1 MKTKHII
8 AVALVAVI
16 TVLAVHV
23 VTRMTEAVRMD
34 VTEDR
39 LYSLTDGTREIL
51 QRMQDEGTEPI
62 DIALYFSETT
72 GKSLP
77 SFIKQFIV
85 YEDYLQALLREYER
99 AAGGK
104 IRVHTID
111 PKPDSDEAQEALD
124 DGLDGKPINQHGD
137 LFFFGLHFETQTGST
152 DVIDFLWPDRQEDVE
167 YEISRRIYELLWPST
182 QRIGV
187 LSSLEVIPS
196 SDPYMA
202 QLLAAQGRQAPQPWI
217 AVRLLQERYD
227 VRRIEPDT
235 EHISP
240 DEIDLLV
247 VIHPRN
253 FSTKTLWA
261 VDEWVAT
268 GGNTLIFVDPFAI
281 NDQTPPNPQNPMAG
295 MQYTPAS
302 SLNRLT
308 AGWGVTRTD
317 DRVAADLGLATRR
330 QVSRLG
336 GAEPVIIDLSIDG
349 ETRNQ
354 AIATDH
360 PITRGLER
368 LRLFMAGSLEIEAPD
383 GVTVIPLITTTTEG
397 STLEFRAGF
406 PGSGDGL
413 VFMDANNPARL
424 LDSFTK
430 GNEAVVLATLVQGL
444 LPPAFPAGATFPS
457 SAPERPPGLPPGVE
471 LPPPDDA
478 EMMTTE
484 PVPAEDRAEATVLV
498 VADTDIIADQIAFQ
512 NSPFGAMAVNDNH
525 KLLLNAVDYLFGASE
540 LMSVRAKSSIRRPFV
555 RFDEIE
561 AAAEEQTLER
571 ERELRD
577 EIAAFQEEIRTKQGE
592 ISRRNAALF
601 QKKLQDDVDALNA
614 RAREA
619 ERELREIRKTRRAAL
634 ESEERRVRFSIMGLM
649 PSLVLIMGIVLF
661 VRRKKRQRV
670 VEGGQS

>member
-1 MKTKHII
+1 MKTKNII
-8 AVALVAVI
+8 TVALVAVVTI
-16 TVLAVHV
+16 LAVHV
-23 VTRMTEAVRMD
+23 VTRMTEAVRVD
-34 VTEDR
+34 LTEDR

-51 QRMQDEGTEPI
+51 GKMQTEGTEPI
-62 DIALYFSETT
+62 DITLYFSETT

-85 YEDYLQALLREYER
+85 YEDYLQALLREFER
-99 AAGGK
+99 AGGGK
-104 IRVHTID
+104 LRVHTID

-182 QRIGV
+182 QKVGI
-187 LSSLEVIPS
+187 LSSLEVMPS

-202 QLLAAQGRQAPQPWI
+202 QLLAAQGRQAPQPWVAI
-217 AVRLLQERYD
+217 RLLQERYK
-227 VRRIEPDT
+227 VSRIEPDT
-235 EHISP
+235 DHISP
-240 DEIDLLV
+240 DEVDLLV
-247 VIHPRN
+247 VIHPRT

-261 VDEWVAT
+261 IDEWVAT
-268 GGNTLIFVDPFAI
+268 GGNTLIFVDPYAI
-281 NDQTPPNPQNPMAG
+281 NDQPPPNPQNPMAG
-295 MQYTPAS
+295 VQYTPAS

-308 AGWGVTRTD
+308 EGWGVTRTD
-317 DRVAADLGLATRR
+317 DRVAADLSLATRR
-330 QVSRLG
+330 QVNRRG
-336 GAEPVIIDLSIDG
+336 GAETVVVDLSIDG
-349 ETRNQ
+349 ENRDQ

-368 LRLFMAGSLEIEAPD
+368 LRLFMAGSLEIEAMD
-383 GVTVIPLITTTTEG
+383 GVTVIPLITTTAEG
-397 STLEFRAGF
+397 STLEIRAGF

-424 LDSFTK
+424 LDGFVK
-430 GNEAVVLATLVQGL
+430 GDEAVVLAALVQGL
-444 LPPAFPAGATFPS
+444 LPPAFPDGATFPS
-457 SAPERPPGLPPGVE
+457 TSPERPPGLPPGVE

-478 EMMTTE
+478 EMVTTE
-484 PVPAEDRAEATVLV
+484 PVAGEKRAEATVLV

-512 NSPFGAMAVNDNH
+512 NSLLGTIAVNDNH
-525 KLLLNAVDYLFGASE
+525 KLLLNAIDYLFGASE

-555 RFDEIE
+555 LFDEIE

-571 ERELRD
+571 ERELRE
-577 EIAAFQEEIRTKQGE
+577 EIAAINEELRSKKGE

-601 QKKLQDDVDALNA
+601 QKKLQDDVDEANA
-614 RAREA
+614 RVRDA

-649 PSLVLIMGIVLF
+649 PTLVLIMGIVLL
-661 VRRKKRQRV
+661 VRRKRRQTTA
-670 VEGGQS
+670 EGGQS

>member
-99 AAGGK
+99 SAGGK

-281 NDQTPPNPQNPMAG
+281 NDQAPPNPQNPMAG

>member
-99 AAGGK
+99 SAGGK

-281 NDQTPPNPQNPMAG
+281 NDQAPPNPQNPMAG

-561 AAAEEQTLER
+561 AVAEEQTLER
-571 ERELRD
+571 ERELRE
-577 EIAAFQEEIRTKQGE
+577 EIAAINEEIRSKQGE

>member
-281 NDQTPPNPQNPMAG
+281 NDQAPPNPQNPMAG

>member
-1 MKTKHII
+1 MKTKTII
-8 AVALVAVI
+8 TVALVAVI
-16 TVLAVHV
+16 TILAIHV
-23 VTRMTEAVRMD
+23 VTRATEAVRVD
-34 VTEDR
+34 LTEDR
-39 LYSLTDGTREIL
+39 LYSLTDGSREIL

-62 DIALYFSETT
+62 DITLYFSETT

-99 AAGGK
+99 ASGGK
-104 IRVHTID
+104 LRIHTID

-182 QRIGV
+182 EKIGI
-187 LSSLEVIPS
+187 LSSLEVMPS

-202 QLLAAQGRQAPQPWI
+202 QLLAAQGRLAPQPWV
-217 AVRLLQERYD
+217 AVRLLQERYE
-227 VRRIEPDT
+227 VNRIDPDT
-235 EHISP
+235 DHISP
-240 DEIDLLV
+240 EDVDLLL

-253 FSTKTLWA
+253 LPTKTLWA
-261 VDEWVAT
+261 IDEWITT

-281 NDQTPPNPQNPMAG
+281 NDQPPPNPQNPMAG
-295 MQYTPAS
+295 VQYTPAS
-302 SLNRLT
+302 SLDRLT
-308 AGWGVTRTD
+308 EGWGITRAE
-317 DRVAADLGLATRR
+317 DRVAADLSLATRR

-336 GAEPVIIDLSIDG
+336 GAEPVIVDLSIDG
-349 ETRNQ
+349 ETRDRT
-354 AIATDH
+354 IATDH

-368 LRLFMAGSLEIEAPD
+368 LRLFMAGSLEIEARD
-383 GVTVIPLITTTTEG
+383 GITVVPLITTTAEG
-397 STLEFRAGF
+397 STLEMRAGF

-424 LDSFTK
+424 LDGFAK
-430 GNEAVVLATLVQGL
+430 GAEPVILAALVQGV
-444 LPPAFPAGATFPS
+444 LPSAFPAGATFPS
-457 SAPERPPGLPPGVE
+457 TTQPTPPGLPPGVE

-478 EMMTTE
+478 EMVTTE
-484 PVPAEDRAEATVLV
+484 PVPEENRAAATVMV

-512 NSPFGAMAVNDNH
+512 NSLLGTIAANDNH

-555 RFDEIE
+555 LFDEIE
-561 AAAEEQTLER
+561 AAAEEQSLER
-571 ERELRD
+571 ERELRE
-577 EIAAFQEEIRTKQGE
+577 EIAAINEEIRSKQGE

-601 QKKLQDDVDALNA
+601 QKKLQDDVDEANA
-614 RAREA
+614 RVRQA

-649 PSLVLIMGIVLF
+649 PTLVLIMGIVLF
-661 VRRKKRQRV
+661 IGRKRRQRTA
-670 VEGGQS
+670 EGGQS

>member
-1 MKTKHII
+1 MKTKHIVT
-8 AVALVAVI
+8 VALVAVI
-16 TVLAVHV
+16 TILAVHV
-23 VTRMTEAVRMD
+23 VTRMTEAMRID
-34 VTEDR
+34 VTEDG

-62 DIALYFSETT
+62 DITLYFSETT
-72 GKSLP
+72 GKTLP

-104 IRVHTID
+104 LRIRTID

-167 YEISRRIYELLWPST
+167 YEISRRIFELLWPST

-187 LSSLEVIPS
+187 LSSLDVMPS

-217 AVRLLQERYD
+217 AVRLLQERYE

-235 EHISP
+235 DHISP

-268 GGNTLIFVDPFAI
+268 GGNTLIFVDPYAI
-281 NDQTPPNPQNPMAG
+281 NDQPPPNPQNPMAG
-295 MQYTPAS
+295 IQYTPAS
-302 SLNRLT
+302 NLNRLT
-308 AGWGVTRTD
+308 GGWGATRSE
-317 DRVAADLGLATRR
+317 DRVAADVGLATRR
-330 QVSRLG
+330 QVSRRG
-336 GAEPVIIDLSIDG
+336 GVEPVIVDLSIDQEVRG
-349 ETRNQ
+349 QTV
-354 AIATDH
+354 ATDH

-368 LRLFMAGSLEIEAPD
+368 LRLFMAGSLEIDPPE
-383 GVTVIPLITTTTEG
+383 GVTVIPLITTTSEG
-397 STLEFRAGF
+397 STLEMRAGF
-406 PGSGDGL
+406 SGGSGGL
-413 VFMDANNPARL
+413 VFMDVNNPARL
-424 LDSFTK
+424 LDGFTK
-430 GNEAVVLATLVQGL
+430 GSEPVVLAALIQGV
-444 LPPAFPAGATFPS
+444 LPPAFPDGATFPS
-457 SAPERPPGLPPGVE
+457 TTPQRPPGLPPGVE
-471 LPPPDDA
+471 PPPPDDA
-478 EMMTTE
+478 EMVTTE
-484 PVPAEDRAEATVLV
+484 PVAEEARAEATVLV

-512 NSPFGAMAVNDNH
+512 NSLLGTIAVNDNH

-555 RFDEIE
+555 LFDEIE
-561 AAAEEQTLER
+561 AAAEEQTRER
-571 ERELRD
+571 ERELRE

-601 QKKLQDDVDALNA
+601 QKKLQDDLDELNA

-649 PSLVLIMGIVLF
+649 PTLVLIMGVVLF
-661 VRRKKRQRV
+661 VRRKKRQSAV
-670 VEGGQS
+670 DGGQS

>member
-8 AVALVAVI
+8 TVALVAVI
-16 TVLAVHV
+16 TILAVHV

-62 DIALYFSETT
+62 DISLYFSETT

-187 LSSLEVIPS
+187 LSSLEVMPS

-247 VIHPRN
+247 VIHPRT
-253 FSTKTLWA
+253 FSTKALWA
-261 VDEWVAT
+261 VDEWVAH
-268 GGNTLIFVDPFAI
+268 GGNTLIFVDPFSI
-281 NDQTPPNPQNPMAG
+281 NDQPPPNPQNPMAG
-295 MQYTPAS
+295 VQYTPAS

-336 GAEPVIIDLSIDG
+336 GAEPVIVDLSIDG

-354 AIATDH
+354 AITTDH

-368 LRLFMAGSLEIEAPD
+368 LRFFMAGSLEIEAPE
-383 GVTVIPLITTTTEG
+383 GVTVIPLITTTVEG

-424 LDSFTK
+424 LDGFTK
-430 GNEAVVLATLVQGL
+430 GSEAVVLATLIQGL
-444 LPPAFPAGATFPS
+444 LPPAFPDGATLPS
-457 SAPERPPGLPPGVE
+457 STPERPPGLPPGVE
-471 LPPPDDA
+471 LPAPDDA
-478 EMMTTE
+478 EMVTTE

-561 AAAEEQTLER
+561 AVAEEQTLER
-571 ERELRD
+571 ERELRE
-577 EIAAFQEEIRTKQGE
+577 EIAAINEEIRSKQGE

-601 QKKLQDDVDALNA
+601 QKKLQDDVDEANA
-614 RAREA
+614 RVRAA
-619 ERELREIRKTRRAAL
+619 ERELREIRKTRRASL
-634 ESEERRVRFSIMGLM
+634 ESEERRVRFSIMGLT

>member
-1 MKTKHII
+1 MKTKHIVT
-8 AVALVAVI
+8 VALVAVI
-16 TVLAVHV
+16 TILAVHV
-23 VTRMTEAVRMD
+23 VTRMTEAMRID
-34 VTEDR
+34 VTEDG

-62 DIALYFSETT
+62 DITLYFSETT
-72 GKSLP
+72 GKTLP

-104 IRVHTID
+104 LRIRTID

-167 YEISRRIYELLWPST
+167 YEISRRIFELLWPST

-187 LSSLEVIPS
+187 LSSLDVMPS

-217 AVRLLQERYD
+217 AVRLLQERYE

-235 EHISP
+235 DHISP

-268 GGNTLIFVDPFAI
+268 GGNTLIFVDPYAI
-281 NDQTPPNPQNPMAG
+281 NDQPPSNPQNPMAG
-295 MQYTPAS
+295 IQYTPAS
-302 SLNRLT
+302 NLNRLT
-308 AGWGVTRTD
+308 GGWGATRSE
-317 DRVAADLGLATRR
+317 DRVAADVGLATRR
-330 QVSRLG
+330 QVSRRG
-336 GAEPVIIDLSIDG
+336 GVEPVIVDLSIDQ
-349 ETRNQ
+349 EVRDQTV
-354 AIATDH
+354 ATDH

-368 LRLFMAGSLEIEAPD
+368 LRLFMAGSLEIDPPE
-383 GVTVIPLITTTTEG
+383 GVTVIPLITTTSEG
-397 STLEFRAGF
+397 STLEMRAGF
-406 PGSGDGL
+406 SGGSGGL
-413 VFMDANNPARL
+413 VFMDVNNPARL
-424 LDSFTK
+424 LDGFTK
-430 GNEAVVLATLVQGL
+430 GSEPVVLAALIQGV
-444 LPPAFPAGATFPS
+444 LPPAFPDGATFPS
-457 SAPERPPGLPPGVE
+457 TTPQRPPGLPPGVE
-471 LPPPDDA
+471 PPPPDDA
-478 EMMTTE
+478 EMVTTE
-484 PVPAEDRAEATVLV
+484 PVAEEARAEATVLV

-512 NSPFGAMAVNDNH
+512 NSLLGTIAVNDNH

-555 RFDEIE
+555 LFDEIE
-561 AAAEEQTLER
+561 AAAEEQTRER
-571 ERELRD
+571 ERELRE

-601 QKKLQDDVDALNA
+601 QKKLQDDLDELNA

-649 PSLVLIMGIVLF
+649 PTLVLIMGVVLF
-661 VRRKKRQRV
+661 VRRKKRQSA

>member
-1 MKTKHII
+1 MKTKHIVT
-8 AVALVAVI
+8 VALVAVI
-16 TVLAVHV
+16 TILAVHV
-23 VTRMTEAVRMD
+23 VTRMTEAMRID
-34 VTEDR
+34 VTEDG

-62 DIALYFSETT
+62 DITLYFSETT
-72 GKSLP
+72 GKTLP

-104 IRVHTID
+104 LRIRTID

-167 YEISRRIYELLWPST
+167 YEISRRIFELLWPST

-187 LSSLEVIPS
+187 LSSLDVMPS

-217 AVRLLQERYD
+217 AVRLLQERYE

-235 EHISP
+235 DHISP

-268 GGNTLIFVDPFAI
+268 GGNTLIFVDPYAI
-281 NDQTPPNPQNPMAG
+281 NDQPPSNPQNPMAG
-295 MQYTPAS
+295 IQYTPAS
-302 SLNRLT
+302 NLNRLT
-308 AGWGVTRTD
+308 GGWGATRSE
-317 DRVAADLGLATRR
+317 DRVAADVGLATRR
-330 QVSRLG
+330 QVSRRG
-336 GAEPVIIDLSIDG
+336 GVEPVIVDLSIDQ
-349 ETRNQ
+349 EVRDQTV
-354 AIATDH
+354 ATDH

-368 LRLFMAGSLEIEAPD
+368 LRLFMAGSLEIDPPE
-383 GVTVIPLITTTTEG
+383 GVTVIPLITTTSEG
-397 STLEFRAGF
+397 STLEMRAGF
-406 PGSGDGL
+406 SGGSGGL
-413 VFMDANNPARL
+413 VFMDVNNPARL
-424 LDSFTK
+424 LDGFTK
-430 GNEAVVLATLVQGL
+430 GSEPVVLAALIQGV
-444 LPPAFPAGATFPS
+444 LPPAFPDGATFPS
-457 SAPERPPGLPPGVE
+457 TTPQRPPGLPPGVE
-471 LPPPDDA
+471 PPPPDDA
-478 EMMTTE
+478 EMVTTE
-484 PVPAEDRAEATVLV
+484 PVAEEARAEATVLV

-512 NSPFGAMAVNDNH
+512 NSLLGTIAVNDNH

-555 RFDEIE
+555 LFDEIE
-561 AAAEEQTLER
+561 AAAEEQTRER
-571 ERELRD
+571 ERELRE

-601 QKKLQDDVDALNA
+601 QKKLQDDLDELNA

-649 PSLVLIMGIVLF
+649 PTLVLIMGVVLF
-661 VRRKKRQRV
+661 VRRKKRQSAT
-670 VEGGQS
+670 EGGQS